1 MTQKWKHIWNFATG
15 FGNFDTVR
23 LNQLFAK
30 RDDNGDIIP
39 DEYVA
44 GYTPITSTESQL
56 LNAIPAVIV
65 GRDFFQDYYYGLD
78 NSGVTKQTEFYNP
91 QTLKRNH
98 FLHAWGVLSSS
109 PFENACVFVT
119 VQPTVTGVTVSPA
132 TATVSKGQS
141 IQLSAIV
148 ATTGFANQ
156 AVTWSVE
163 SGKKATIDA
172 NGLLKIAS
180 DATAEAITI
189 TATSVFDN
197 TKTGTATITI
207 AE

>member
-1 MTQKWKHIWNFATG
+1 M
-15 FGNFDTVR
+15 
-23 LNQLFAK
+23 
-30 RDDNGDIIP
+30 
-39 DEYVA
+39 
-44 GYTPITSTESQL
+44 
-56 LNAIPAVIV
+56 
-65 GRDFFQDYYYGLD
+65 
-78 NSGVTKQTEFYNP
+78 
-91 QTLKRNH
+91 
-98 FLHAWGVLSSS
+98 HAWGVLSSS
-109 PFENACVFVT
+109 PFENSCVFVT
-119 VQPTVTGVTVSPA
+119 VQPTVTGVTVNPA
-132 TATVSKGQS
+132 KATVSKGQS

-189 TATSVFDN
+189 TAKSVFDN